1 MEEFLEALWI
11 TSEEDKAKHPIDEDK
26 AVLEELEEKGLVFTE
41 GEAVRLTAEGQKLAR
56 NVVRRHRLAER
67 LLVDLLDVGRE
78 DIEGPACRFEHVLN
92 QGVDDRICTL
102 LGHPPTCP
110 HGKLIPR
117 GRCCEEGRASVNRLV
132 TPLTDMRA
140 GQRGSIAYLRTSEKR
155 RLRKLLAMG
164 VLPGQEIEVI
174 QRFPA
179 FVFDVGR
186 TQIVVDSEIASDIYV
201 RVRE

>member
-1 MEEFLEALWI
+1 M
-11 TSEEDKAKHPIDEDK
+11 
-26 AVLEELEEKGLVFTE
+26 FTE

-78 DIEGPACRFEHVLN
+78 DVEGPACRFEHVLN

-117 GRCCEEGRASVNRLV
+117 GRCCEEGRSSVNRLV

-164 VLPGQEIEVI
+164 VLPGQEVEVI

-186 TQIVVDSEIASDIYV
+186 TQIAVDSEIASDIYV